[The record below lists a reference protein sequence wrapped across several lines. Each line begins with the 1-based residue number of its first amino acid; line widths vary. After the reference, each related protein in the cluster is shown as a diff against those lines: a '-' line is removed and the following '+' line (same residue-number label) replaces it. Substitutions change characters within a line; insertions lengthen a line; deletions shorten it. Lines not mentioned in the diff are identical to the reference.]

1 MLIVCAANWRR
12 QKVSARTDQ
21 YWATQQPTLTNEKV
35 PFLKYARV
43 FLVENTMNWTKK
55 TELRRERMREVDE
68 SFG

>member
-21 YWATQQPTLTNEKV
+21 YQATQQPTLTNEKV

-43 FLVENTMNWTKK
+43 FLVENMHWTKK
-55 TELRRERMREVDE
+55 TKLSRERMREVDE

>member
-21 YWATQQPTLTNEKV
+21 YQAMQQPTLTNEKV
-35 PFLKYARV
+35 PFLKYAGV
-43 FLVENTMNWTKK
+43 FLVENMHRTKK
-55 TELRRERMREVDE
+55 TKLRRERMREVDE